1 MRIRSLIAG
10 AVLGALSLSA
20 LQPPAA
26 ATPRLESLGAA
37 NPAATTRFSVFLPL
51 THTEALEQL
60 LREQTDSSSANY
72 RHWLTPAQ
80 FKARFGPNPA
90 DVARTRAM
98 LEANGFTILK
108 EETQDLRV
116 EGPVS
121 AVERLF
127 STRLETV
134 RMPRG
139 QIKYAAAN
147 HGHLTMPQ
155 ALAAM
160 GAVIPQFAP

>member
-10 AVLGALSLSA
+10 AVLGALSLSV
-20 LQPPAA
+20 LQPPQAA
-26 ATPRLESLGAA
+26 AAPRLESLGAA
-37 NPAATTRFSVFLPL
+37 NPAATTRFSVYLPL

-60 LREQTDSSSANY
+60 LREQTDSASANY
-72 RHWLTPAQ
+72 HKWLSPAQ
-80 FKARFGPNPA
+80 FKAHFGPNPA
-90 DVARTRAM
+90 DMARMRAM
-98 LEANGFTILK
+98 LEANGFTVLK

-127 STRLETV
+127 STRLDTV
-134 RMPRG
+134 RMPKG
-139 QIKYAAAN
+139 QVKYAAAN

-155 ALAAM
+155 ALAA
-160 GAVIPQFAP
+160 